1 MTRINSYCQ
10 TCTVKNCIMLKS
22 FTQEEQQI
30 YKPYK
35 HHYEFKKGET
45 MFREGD
51 EINGLYFVQTGVIK
65 LEMNSHTERPFILR
79 LIGPGQTMGHRFL
92 SYTGLQPFTATAV
105 EDSRVCFIELGF
117 FKNLVQKNELLQE
130 EIRKIFLKEIRT
142 TEVKLLQIA
151 QQTVREKVAG
161 ILVHLA
167 ETYQYKQTGM
177 GIRVHIDRQEMAD
190 LAGTT
195 KEQVSRILADF
206 DHEELIRFRA
216 KHFKYIAVDKL
227 RQISENHAI
236 AVKESMPVEA

>member
-1 MTRINSYCQ
+1 
-10 TCTVKNCIMLKS
+10 MLKS
-22 FTQEEQQI
+22 FGQEQHHL

-35 HHYEFKKGET
+35 HHYEFKKGELI
-45 MFREGD
+45 FREGD
-51 EINGLYFVQTGVIK
+51 EINGLYFIQSGVIK
-65 LEMNSHTERPFILR
+65 LEMNGETERPFILR
-79 LIGPGQTMGHRFL
+79 LIGAGQTMGHRFL
-92 SYTGLQPFTATAV
+92 SYTGLQPYSASAV

-117 FKNLVQKNELLQE
+117 FKNLMQKNELLQE
-130 EIRKIFLKEIRT
+130 EVRKIFLREIRT

-167 ETYQYKQTGM
+167 ETYNYKQVGM
-177 GIRVHIDRQEMAD
+177 GIRVHVDRQEMAD

-206 DHEELIRFRA
+206 DQEQLIRFRA

-227 RQISENHAI
+227 RQISERHA
-236 AVKESMPVEA
+236 MPVGVAQHAEV

>member
-1 MTRINSYCQ
+1 
-10 TCTVKNCIMLKS
+10 MLKS
-22 FTQEEQQI
+22 FGPEELHV

-35 HHYEFKKGET
+35 HHYEFKKGELI
-45 MFREGD
+45 FREGD

-65 LEMNSHTERPFILR
+65 QEMNADKQRPFILR

-92 SYTGLQPFTATAV
+92 SYTGLQPYTATAV
-105 EDSRVCFIELGF
+105 EDTRVCFIELGF
-117 FKNLVQKNELLQE
+117 FKNLMQKNENLQE
-130 EIRKIFLKEIRT
+130 ELRKIFLKEIRS

-167 ETYQYKQTGM
+167 ETYNYKQTGM
-177 GIRVHIDRQEMAD
+177 GIKVHIDRQEMAD

-206 DHEELIRFRA
+206 DQEQLIRFRA
-216 KHFKYIAVDKL
+216 KHFKFMAVDKL
-227 RQISENHAI
+227 RQIAEKHAEPTRVLEQI
-236 AVKESMPVEA
+236 EA

>member
-1 MTRINSYCQ
+1 
-10 TCTVKNCIMLKS
+10 MLKS
-22 FTQEEQQI
+22 FTQDEQQI

-79 LIGPGQTMGHRFL
+79 LIGPSQTMGHRFL

-227 RQISENHAI
+227 KQIADNHAT
-236 AVKESMPVEA
+236 AVKESIAVEA

>member
-1 MTRINSYCQ
+1 
-10 TCTVKNCIMLKS
+10 MLKS
-22 FTQEEQQI
+22 FTQDEQQI
-30 YKPYK
+30 YKPYT

-51 EINGLYFVQTGVIK
+51 EINGLYFIQTGVIK
-65 LEMNSHTERPFILR
+65 LEINSQTERPFILR

-92 SYTGLQPFTATAV
+92 SYTGLQPYTATAV

-130 EIRKIFLKEIRT
+130 EVRKIFLKEIRS
-142 TEVKLLQIA
+142 TEIKLLQIA

-167 ETYQYKQTGM
+167 ETYQYKQTGV

-206 DHEELIRFRA
+206 DQEELIRFRA

-227 RQISENHAI
+227 RQIAESHTSPI
-236 AVKESMPVEA
+236 KERVAVEA

>member
-22 FTQEEQQI
+22 FTQDEQQI

-51 EINGLYFVQTGVIK
+51 EINGLYFVQSGVIK
-65 LEMNSHTERPFILR
+65 LEMNSHSERPFILR

-130 EIRKIFLKEIRT
+130 EIRKIFLKEIRI

-216 KHFKYIAVDKL
+216 KHFKYIAIDKL
-227 RQISENHAI
+227 RQIADNHAT
-236 AVKESMPVEA
+236 AVKESIAVEA

>member
-1 MTRINSYCQ
+1 MTRITSYCQ

-22 FTQEEQQI
+22 FGPDQLNV

-35 HHYEFKKGET
+35 HHYEFKKGELI
-45 MFREGD
+45 FREGD
-51 EINGLYFVQTGVIK
+51 EINGLYFVQSGVIK
-65 LEMNSHTERPFILR
+65 LEMNADKQRPFILR

-92 SYTGLQPFTATAV
+92 SYTGLQPYSATAI
-105 EDSRVCFIELGF
+105 EDTRVCFIELGF
-117 FKNLVQKNELLQE
+117 FKNLMQKNENLQE
-130 EIRKIFLKEIRT
+130 ELRKIFLKEIRN

-167 ETYQYKQTGM
+167 ETYNYKQIGM
-177 GIRVHIDRQEMAD
+177 GIKVHIDRQEMAD

-206 DHEELIRFRA
+206 DQEQLIRFRA
-216 KHFKYIAVDKL
+216 KHFKFMAVDKL
-227 RQISENHAI
+227 RLIAERHAEPTRAI
-236 AVKESMPVEA
+236 EEIEA

>member
-1 MTRINSYCQ
+1 MTRITSYCQ

-22 FTQEEQQI
+22 FGQEQI
-30 YKPYK
+30 HLYKPYK
-35 HHYEFKKGET
+35 HHYEFKKGELI
-45 MFREGD
+45 FREGD
-51 EINGLYFVQTGVIK
+51 EINGLYFIQSGVIK
-65 LEMNSHTERPFILR
+65 LEMNGETERPFILR
-79 LIGPGQTMGHRFL
+79 LIGAGQTMGHRFL
-92 SYTGLQPFTATAV
+92 SYTGLQPYSASAV

-117 FKNLVQKNELLQE
+117 FKNLMQKNELLQE
-130 EIRKIFLKEIRT
+130 EVRKIFLREIRT

-167 ETYQYKQTGM
+167 ETYNYKQVGM
-177 GIRVHIDRQEMAD
+177 GIRVHVDRQEMAD

-206 DHEELIRFRA
+206 DQEQLIRFRA

-227 RQISENHAI
+227 RQISERHA
-236 AVKESMPVEA
+236 MPVGVPQHAEV

>member
-1 MTRINSYCQ
+1 MTRITSYCQ

-22 FTQEEQQI
+22 FGEDHGV
-30 YKPYK
+30 YKPFK
-35 HHYEFKKGET
+35 HHYEFKKGELI
-45 MFREGD
+45 FRESD
-51 EINGLYFVQTGVIK
+51 EINGIYFIQSGVIK
-65 LEMNSHTERPFILR
+65 LEMNADSQRPFILR

-92 SYTGLQPFTATAV
+92 SYTGLQPYTATAV
-105 EDSRVCFIELGF
+105 EDSRICFIELGF
-117 FKNLVQKNELLQE
+117 FKNLYQKNELLQE
-130 EIRKIFLKEIRT
+130 EIRKIFLREIRG

-167 ETYQYKQTGM
+167 DTYNYKQTGL

-206 DHEELIRFRA
+206 EKEQLIRFRA
-216 KHFKYIAVDKL
+216 KHFKFISVDKL
-227 RQISENHAI
+227 RQLAEKQTAL
-236 AVKESMPVEA
+236 VEESQHMEA